1 MEILADLVITNVHSA
16 SRMRTGK
23 NVGGTRKNRE
33 FWGIVLKVEG
43 ETEYFCAGKKYIS
56 NANKMMLLP
65 AGSSYSWRCL
75 EEGDFL
81 DIEFEA
87 NFKHDKIFSFPIA
100 SSLEILKIFNE
111 LEYSR
116 LMKEP
121 FYKTKCISGTYRI
134 LLEMMKSVKTEY
146 ALSSKYEK
154 IKPSVEYI
162 AKNYT
167 KNLTNAE
174 ISSASNISTVYFRK
188 IFTEVFGMPPI
199 RYLHKIRLEKAQE
212 MLSGDYSSIEDVALA
227 VGYGSIYHFSKMFK
241 KHTGLSPS
249 KFAALRKKT
258 RAQR

>member
-75 EEGDFL
+75 EEGYFL
-81 DIEFEA
+81 DFEFDY
-87 NFKHDKIFSFPIA
+87 NFNQYKIFSFQIA
-100 SSLEILKIFNE
+100 SSLEFLKIFYE
-111 LEYSR
+111 LEYIR

-167 KNLTNAE
+167 KNLTNDE